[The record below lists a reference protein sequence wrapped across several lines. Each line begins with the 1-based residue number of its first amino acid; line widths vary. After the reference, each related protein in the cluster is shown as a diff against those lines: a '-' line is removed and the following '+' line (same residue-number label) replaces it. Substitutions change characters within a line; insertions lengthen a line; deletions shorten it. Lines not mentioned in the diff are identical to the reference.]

1 MTRVVAV
8 SGSLRDG
15 SYTKAAL
22 QYALDAAELAGV
34 ETELIDLAA
43 VDLPLYDPDRPTAEA
58 GDAEQLLAR
67 VRAADGVL
75 LGAPVYHSSY
85 SAAFRNFHDYCSFDE
100 YEETVVGLLVAAGGG
115 TIADTLTDMR
125 TTVRGVHGW
134 TLPTQV
140 GLRNAS
146 SRFEERDGEPAPTRS
161 GPTPSTRSSTT
172 TCGPAPA
179 SSATASARTRGGPR
193 SSSVSTTSP
202 TGKAG

>member
-22 QYALDAAELAGV
+22 RYALDAAETAGV
-34 ETELIDLAA
+34 ETELIDLAEA
-43 VDLPLYDPDRPTAEA
+43 DLPLYDPDVATEDAGEAES
-58 GDAEQLLAR
+58 LLAT
-67 VRAADGVL
+67 VRDADGVI

-115 TIADTLTDMR
+115 TIADTLNDMR

-134 TLPTQV
+134 VLPTQV
-140 GLRNAS
+140 GLRDAG
-146 SRFEERDGEPAPTRS
+146 SRFA
-161 GPTPSTRSSTT
+161 
-172 TCGPAPA
+172 
-179 SSATASARTRGGPR
+179 ARTREPEPDEIGAESEYAFVDDDLRARTCKLGYRVGTYAKRAPEFIR
-193 SSSVSTTSP
+193 IEAEP
-202 TGKAG
+202 DW

>member
-22 QYALDAAELAGV
+22 HYALDAAETAGV
-34 ETELIDLAA
+34 ETDMIDLAA
-43 VDLPLYDPDRPTAEA
+43 VDLPLYDPDRDTADA
-58 GDAEQLLAR
+58 GDAEELLAR
-67 VRAADGVL
+67 VRAADGVI
-75 LGAPVYHSSY
+75 LGTPVYHSSY

-100 YEETVVGLLVAAGGG
+100 YEDTVVGLLVAAGGG

-140 GLRNAS
+140 GLRGAS
-146 SRFEERDGEPAPTRS
+146 GKFAERSREPDPDEIGADADYAFTDDDLRA
-161 GPTPSTRSSTT
+161 R
-172 TCGPAPA
+172 TCKLGYRVGTYAKRAPA
-179 SSATASARTRGGPR
+179 FIRIEDEPEW
-193 SSSVSTTSP
+193 
-202 TGKAG
+202 

>member
-146 SRFEERDGEPAPTRS
+146 SRFEERDGEPAPDEIGADAEYAFVDDDLR
-161 GPTPSTRSSTT
+161 
-172 TCGPAPA
+172 
-179 SSATASARTRGGPR
+179 ARTCKLGYRVGTYARRAPEFIGIDDEPEW
-193 SSSVSTTSP
+193 
-202 TGKAG
+202 

>member
-22 QYALDAAELAGV
+22 HYALDAAETAGV
-34 ETELIDLAA
+34 ETDMIDLAA
-43 VDLPLYDPDRPTAEA
+43 VDLPLYDPDRDTADA
-58 GDAEQLLAR
+58 GDAEELLAR

-75 LGAPVYHSSY
+75 LGTPVYHSSY

-115 TIADTLTDMR
+115 TIADTLNDMR

-140 GLRNAS
+140 GLRGAS
-146 SRFEERDGEPAPTRS
+146 GKFEDRSREPDPDEIGADADYTFTDDDLR
-161 GPTPSTRSSTT
+161 
-172 TCGPAPA
+172 
-179 SSATASARTRGGPR
+179 ARTCKLGYRVGTYAKRAPEFIR
-193 SSSVSTTSP
+193 IDDEP
-202 TGKAG
+202 EW

>member
-22 QYALDAAELAGV
+22 HYALDAAGTAGV
-34 ETELIDLAA
+34 ETDMIDLAA
-43 VDLPLYDPDRPTAEA
+43 VDLPLYDPDRDTEDA
-58 GDAEQLLAR
+58 GDAEELLAR

-75 LGAPVYHSSY
+75 LGTPVYHSSY

-100 YEETVVGLLVAAGGG
+100 YENTVVGLLVAAGGG
-115 TIADTLTDMR
+115 TIADTLNDMR

-140 GLRNAS
+140 GLRGAS
-146 SRFEERDGEPAPTRS
+146 GKFETRS
-161 GPTPSTRSSTT
+161 REPDPDEIGADADYAFTDDDLR
-172 TCGPAPA
+172 
-179 SSATASARTRGGPR
+179 ARTCKLGYRVGTYAKRAPEFIR
-193 SSSVSTTSP
+193 IKDEP
-202 TGKAG
+202 EW